1 MYKHLL
7 ILPDGAELFS
17 GDTQTDALQSVKL
30 TYAVN
35 NGEELTLGSACSAS
49 LEATVLLSENT
60 TRLEAG
66 IPIQVYAVDD
76 ARQRTLLGVYYLE
89 TPARPA
95 RNLLELTAQDS
106 VSLLD
111 KDLTQ
116 WLSALEAWP
125 YTALEFARM
134 VCDACGVELVN
145 DALPNGDFYIRA
157 FSAEF
162 VTGRHLIQWLGQMT
176 GRFCRATPEGKLEF
190 AWYAPNEAATLTP
203 NEAENSLFYYEGG
216 LSAADYRVQPIQKI
230 QIRQSSQ
237 DVGTVWPDEEGRKN
251 TYILENNPL
260 LAAQDSETLLPVAQ
274 ALYEQLREFTYTPCR
289 VEIPAAPGIQAGDI
303 LTLTDPEGSSLCVC
317 VMRKTSDGQR
327 DTLECTGSRTR
338 DSSYAV
344 NNLGFQSHSG
354 KLLHLRADVDGLLAE
369 NRDTQGRL
377 ASIGLDLEGITGT
390 VQRQDTALQ
399 GMAGTVSTLSQQAS
413 SLSLEITE
421 IRENGTDKVKTS
433 VGYTFDDKG
442 LRIHRTD
449 SDMENLLD
457 HTGMHVNRYGQT
469 LLQADHQGVKA
480 RDVTVENYL
489 IVGDYTRFE
498 DYAGGR
504 TACYYIG

>member
-17 GDTQTDALQSVKL
+17 GEEQTDALQTVKL

-35 NGEELTLGSACSAS
+35 NGEELTLGSVCSAAM
-49 LEATVLLSENT
+49 EATVLLAEDST
-60 TRLEAG
+60 QLEAG

-76 ARQRTLLGVYYLE
+76 ARQRTLLGVFYLE
-89 TPARPA
+89 KPARPA

-116 WLSALEAWP
+116 WLMELEAWP
-125 YTALEFARM
+125 YTALEFADM
-134 VCDACGVELVN
+134 VCNACGVELLN
-145 DALPNGDFYIRA
+145 ESLPNGDFYIQA
-157 FSAEF
+157 FSADF
-162 VTGRHLIQWLGQMT
+162 VTGRHLMQWLGQIF
-176 GRFCRATPEGKLEF
+176 GRFCRATAEGKLEF
-190 AWYAPNEAATLTP
+190 AWYAPNKTTALTP
-203 NEAENSLFYYEGG
+203 NETENSLFYYEGR
-216 LSAADYRVQPIQKI
+216 LSAADYQVQPIQKI

-237 DVGTVWPDEEGRKN
+237 DVGTVWPDETGAKN
-251 TYILENNPL
+251 TYIIENNPL
-260 LAAQDSETLLPVAQ
+260 LTAQDSETLLPVAQ
-274 ALYEQLREFTYTPCR
+274 TLYEQLREFTYTPCQ

-303 LTLTDPEGSSLCVC
+303 LTLTDPKGRTVSAC

-327 DTLECTGSRTR
+327 DTLESTGSRTR

-344 NNLGFQSHSG
+344 NNLGFQPHSG
-354 KLLHLRADVDGLLAE
+354 KLLNLRADVDGLKAE

-377 ASIGLDLEGITGT
+377 ASIDLNLEGITGT

-399 GMAGTVSTLSQQAS
+399 GMAGTVSTLTQQAN
-413 SLSLEITE
+413 SLSLELTE
-421 IRENGTDKVKTS
+421 IREKGTDKVKTS

-442 LRIHRTD
+442 LRIHR
-449 SDMENLLD
+449 SDADIENLLD
-457 HTGMHVNRYGQT
+457 HTGMYVTRYGQN
-469 LLQADHQGVKA
+469 LLQANNQGVKA
-480 RDVTVENYL
+480 RDVSVENYL
-489 IVGDYTRFE
+489 IVGAHTRFE
-498 DYAGGR
+498 DYTGGR